1 MMEDDK
7 QLIPA
12 ITSDI
17 VVSDPGQV
25 KSDGRREV
33 EVLRAVGTLVTIS
46 SVLPSKGQVLDAQ
59 NHCEVE
65 PGGYRGSW
73 LPQPCGT
80 CCAGCCLRKPIFA
93 HFMRKGKLLLVCFVL
108 SFLL

>member
-65 PGGYRGSW
+65 PVYARRISRELASSALW
-73 LPQPCGT
+73 DMLCRLLPEE
-80 CCAGCCLRKPIFA
+80 A
-93 HFMRKGKLLLVCFVL
+93 HLCSLHEEGEATPGVF
-108 SFLL
+108 